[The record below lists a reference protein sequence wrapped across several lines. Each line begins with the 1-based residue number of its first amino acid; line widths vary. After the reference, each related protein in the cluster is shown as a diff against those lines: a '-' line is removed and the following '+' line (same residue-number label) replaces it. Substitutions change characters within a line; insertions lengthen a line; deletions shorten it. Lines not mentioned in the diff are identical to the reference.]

1 MNQKGNE
8 SKIADMIVNQLMDS
22 RVNLALVA
30 AHLANHN
37 SNAVVR
43 MRLEGLLSLYTKL
56 TNDNLFE

>member
-37 SNAVVR
+37 SNSVVR
-43 MRLEGLLSLYTKL
+43 MRIEGLISLYTKMS
-56 TNDNLFE
+56 NDNLFE